1 MIRNI
6 WWASLIFFN
15 FLNMLERLKNSIKE
29 YPDFPKK
36 GIFFKDISP
45 ILSNPELFSD
55 LIDKI
60 TEYSFFKDTHA
71 IVAIDARGFIF
82 GSAVATII
90 KKPLIL
96 ARKKNKLPG
105 VVIESSYGL
114 EYGSDSLSIQE
125 SAILPFKK
133 FVIVDDLLATGGTA
147 KCVSDMLKS
156 KNKEMLKVNINNN
169 FLRTI
174 NT

>member
-1 MIRNI
+1 
-6 WWASLIFFN
+6 
-15 FLNMLERLKNSIKE
+15 MLSERLKNSIKD
-29 YPDFPKK
+29 YPNFPKK
-36 GIFFKDISP
+36 DIIFKDISP

-82 GSAVATII
+82 GSAIAKNI

-105 VVIESSYGL
+105 LVLEKSYGL
-114 EYGSDSLSIQE
+114 EYGNDTLCIQE
-125 SAILPFKK
+125 SAILPYKK
-133 FVIVDDLLATGGTA
+133 FVIIDDLLATGGTA
-147 KCVSDMLKS
+147 KCVIDMLRS
-156 KNKEMLKVNINNN
+156 KNKEILALSVVVELTFLEGKKNIE
-169 FLRTI
+169 I
-174 NT
+174 PVYSEVKY